1 MCFAPLAGAAP
12 SLNARGDIKL
22 APPEFSSNSHHRP
35 RSKHVISQINFDY
48 HKLDLHRFV
57 ARLLNHLI
65 TLCLGVVACQFS
77 SARIRRDKAL
87 FHFALFNSRRR
98 ARAGRRGA
106 QYKICDVAACQSQLG
121 SIIIIIIVVHYPG
134 VLSVCE

>member
-1 MCFAPLAGAAP
+1 MCCSSRAP

-22 APPEFSSNSHHRP
+22 APPEFSSNSHRP
-35 RSKHVISQINFDY
+35 RPKHVISQINFDY

-77 SARIRRDKAL
+77 SARIRRRDKAL

-121 SIIIIIIVVHYPG
+121 SIIIIIVVHYPV
-134 VLSVCE
+134 VLCV